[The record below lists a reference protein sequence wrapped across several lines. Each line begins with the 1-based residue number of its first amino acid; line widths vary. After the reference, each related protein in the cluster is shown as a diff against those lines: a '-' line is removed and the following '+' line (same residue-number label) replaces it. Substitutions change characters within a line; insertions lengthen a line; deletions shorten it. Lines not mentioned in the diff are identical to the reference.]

1 MSLQQLERELDTSRA
16 NASCHPFFSSF
27 SGQKTPEQIL
37 HFATQWYA
45 AARNHKKAF
54 PFLIAITQ
62 DDETRRELIEILRDE
77 YGNGEPDRIHAK
89 LLGKFM
95 VEGVGIAADQ
105 IDSLEMI
112 SEVVEFGETTLK
124 LWRDGDP
131 VVAYGYHYA
140 LERIAASIHPA
151 FFEGLQ
157 GYGFPPDSLEYF
169 RYHSR
174 AEEEHVHAAEAGF
187 LRYDAQGDSDKLRQG
202 AELGIAACANMWDG
216 FDRHVFQQ

>member
-1 MSLQQLERELDTSRA
+1 MSLQQLERELD
-16 NASCHPFFSSF
+16 ASSAMASHHPFFSSF
-27 SGQKTPEQIL
+27 SGEKTPEQVER
-37 HFATQWYA
+37 FAAQWYA

-62 DDETRRELIEILRDE
+62 NDETRRELIMILWDE
-77 YGNGEPDRIHAK
+77 YGNGEPDKVHAK

-95 VEGVGIAADQ
+95 IEGIGISANQ

-112 SEVVEFGETTLK
+112 PEVAEFGETTLRV
-124 LWRDGDP
+124 WRDGDP

-151 FFEGLQ
+151 FFDGLKDC
-157 GYGFPPDSLEYF
+157 GFSPDSLEYF

-187 LRYDAQGDSDKLRQG
+187 LRYDAEGYGDKLRQG
-202 AELGIAACANMWDG
+202 AELGVVALTKMWDG
-216 FDRHVFQQ
+216 FERHVFN